1 MKTNIVTVLVGARRL
16 ALGCAALVL
25 AGCATGNHK
34 VEPIDLAVAPA
45 ELAESRLLD
54 VGLIEFSPGLPGK
67 NQKIPDDVFPE
78 IRRAEARY
86 FPYHLKKTLEQTGQW
101 GAVRVIPGDSVITDV
116 YVSGEINK
124 SNGDIVQVTLTAR
137 DVTGNKWIER
147 RYSMRTDRA
156 AYSRQRDRFLD
167 PYQNVYNEFANDLF
181 SFVSGMSDEEI
192 SEIRRTARMAFFAD
206 MAPSVFGDYIERGRR
221 GGIEVVRL
229 PAENDPMVDRLTA
242 IRQRDALFLDTLNEH
257 YANFYYGISLPYED
271 WRKSSREAQI
281 EYQRIRRSAFLRGL
295 AGVAIIAAASE
306 ISRGEAGDSGTVRRT
321 RNTMKDFAIY
331 GGLQAIQSGFG
342 RLADARLQQQ
352 SISELADSFGQ
363 EAAPMV
369 VEVQGQTRRLSGT
382 AAAQYDQ
389 WRELL
394 RQINEA
400 ETGLPDA
407 SDIGVPERAPEQ
419 LGDAEF

>member
-1 MKTNIVTVLVGARRL
+1 M
-16 ALGCAALVL
+16 
-25 AGCATGNHK
+25 AGCSTMDTGRQ

-67 NQKIPDDVFPE
+67 NEKIPDDVFPE

-101 GAVRVIPGDSVITDV
+101 GAVRVIPDDSVVVDL
-116 YVSGEINK
+116 YVTGRIIE
-124 SNGDIVQVTLTAR
+124 SNGDVVRVTLAAHDIR
-137 DVTGNKWIER
+137 GEKWIER

-156 AYSRQRDRFLD
+156 AYSRQRDRALD

-181 SFVSGMSDEEI
+181 AEVSELSDEEI
-192 SEIRRTARMAFFAD
+192 REIRTTSRMAFFAD
-206 MAPSVFGDYIERGRR
+206 MAPTVFGDYVERNRR
-221 GGIEVVRL
+221 GGVEVVRL
-229 PAENDPMVDRLTA
+229 PAENDPMVDRLGA

-257 YANFYYGISLPYED
+257 YANFYYGIALPYED
-271 WRKSSREAQI
+271 WRKSSREAEI

-306 ISRGEAGDSGTVRRT
+306 INRGDAGDSRTERRT

-352 SISELADSFGQ
+352 SIAELADSFGQ

-382 AAAQYDQ
+382 ASAQYDQ
-389 WRELL
+389 WRDLL
-394 RQINEA
+394 RRINEA
-400 ETGLPDA
+400 ELGLADA
-407 SDIGVPERAPEQ
+407 SDIGVPERAHED
-419 LGDAEF
+419 LSDAEF